1 MMFKKVCIV
10 GCGLIG
16 SSIARAI
23 RKNRLSSKIVSSNRS
38 DIINKK
44 VIKLRIV
51 DDSSSD
57 TKKMVKDS
65 DLIIICTPLSSYE
78 DVISK
83 IKNSLKNG
91 AILTDV
97 GSVKKKIIYSVEKNI
112 PKNISWISS
121 HPIAGT
127 EESGPDSGF
136 SELFKN
142 KWCILT
148 PSNQAKDKD
157 IKLLETFWKKIGS
170 KVDIMDAKQHDYILA
185 ITSHIPHLIAYN
197 IVNTTLNVQKKK
209 KHDIV
214 KYSAG
219 GLRDFTRIAASNPIM
234 WRDIFIQNKKNTSK
248 MIDKFINNLKDL
260 KKAIKNQDGK
270 KLEKIFTKTKRIRQ
284 EIVKAGQDIS
294 KPDFGRK

>member
-1 MMFKKVCIV
+1 MFNKVCII

-23 RKNRLSSKIVSSNRS
+23 RKNHLSSKIVSSNRS
-38 DIINKK
+38 DSVNKK
-44 VIKLRIV
+44 VIELKIV

-57 TKKMVKDS
+57 TKKMAEGS
-65 DLIIICTPLSSYE
+65 DLIIIATPLSSYE
-78 DVISK
+78 DIISK
-83 IKNSLKNG
+83 IKNSLKSG
-91 AILTDV
+91 TILTDV
-97 GSVKKKIIYSVEKNI
+97 GSVKENVINLIEKDVPANV
-112 PKNISWISS
+112 SWISS

-127 EESGPDSGF
+127 EESGPEAGF

-142 KWCILT
+142 RWCILT
-148 PSNQAKDKD
+148 PSKKAQEKD

-170 KVDIMDAKQHDYILA
+170 KVDIMEAKQHDYILS

-197 IVNTTLNVQKKK
+197 VVNTSLNIQDEKESV
-209 KHDIV
+209 IV

-234 WRDIFIQNKKNTSK
+234 WRDIFIQNKKNISK
-248 MIDKFINNLKDL
+248 MIDKFIEDLEDL
-260 KKAIKNQDGK
+260 KKAIENEDGK
-270 KLEKIFTKTKRIRQ
+270 KLEEIFTKTKKIRK
-284 EIVKAGQDIS
+284 EIVEAGQDVE

>member
-1 MMFKKVCIV
+1 MFRKVCII

-23 RKNRLSSKIVSSNRS
+23 KKNNLSKKIVSSNRS
-38 DIINKK
+38 EATNRK
-44 VIKLRIV
+44 VVRLNIV
-51 DDSSSD
+51 NDSSSD
-57 TKKMVKDS
+57 TKKMVNES
-65 DLIIICTPLSSYE
+65 DLIIIATPLSSYK
-78 DVISK
+78 DVILK

-97 GSVKKKIIYSVEKNI
+97 GSVKKKVISLIKKNI
-112 PKNISWISS
+112 PKNVSWISS

-142 KWCILT
+142 RWCILT
-148 PSNQAKDKD
+148 PSGQAKVQD
-157 IKLLETFWKKIGS
+157 IKLLEIFWKKMGS
-170 KVDIMDAKQHDYILA
+170 KVEIMDAKQHDYILS

-197 IVNTTLNVQKKK
+197 IVNTTLNIKKK
-209 KHDIV
+209 KDRDIV

-234 WRDIFIQNKKNTSK
+234 WRDIFIQNRNNTSK
-248 MIDKFINNLKDL
+248 MIDKFIENLIDL
-260 KKAIKNQDGK
+260 KKAIRKKDEK
-270 KLEKIFTKTKRIRQ
+270 KLEKIFTKTKKIRK
-284 EIVKAGQDIS
+284 EIIEAGQDIG
-294 KPDFGRK
+294 KPDFGRN

>member
-1 MMFKKVCIV
+1 MFNKVCII

-23 RKNRLSSKIVSSNRS
+23 RKNHLSSKIVSSNRS
-38 DIINKK
+38 DSVNKK
-44 VIKLRIV
+44 VIELKIV

-57 TKKMVKDS
+57 TKKMAEGS
-65 DLIIICTPLSSYE
+65 DLIIIATPLSSYE
-78 DVISK
+78 DIISK
-83 IKNSLKNG
+83 IKNSLKSG
-91 AILTDV
+91 TILTDV
-97 GSVKKKIIYSVEKNI
+97 GSVKENVINLIEKDVPANV
-112 PKNISWISS
+112 SWISS

-127 EESGPDSGF
+127 EESGPEAGF

-142 KWCILT
+142 RWCILT
-148 PSNQAKDKD
+148 PSKKAQEKD
-157 IKLLETFWKKIGS
+157 IKLLGAFWKKIGS
-170 KVDIMDAKQHDYILA
+170 KVDIMEAKQHDYILS

-197 IVNTTLNVQKKK
+197 IVNTSLNIQDEKESV
-209 KHDIV
+209 IV

-248 MIDKFINNLKDL
+248 MIDKFIEDLEDL
-260 KKAIKNQDGK
+260 KKAIENEDGK
-270 KLEKIFTKTKRIRQ
+270 KLEEIFTKTKKIRKD
-284 EIVKAGQDIS
+284 IVEAGQDVE

>member
-1 MMFKKVCIV
+1 MFKKVCII

-16 SSIARAI
+16 SSIARAVK
-23 RKNRLSSKIVSSNRS
+23 KNNLSNQIVSSNRS
-38 DIINKK
+38 EITNKK
-44 VIKLRIV
+44 VIKLNIV
-51 DDSSSD
+51 NDSSAD
-57 TKKMVKDS
+57 TKKMVRGS
-65 DLIIICTPLSSYE
+65 DLVIIATPLSSYKN
-78 DVISK
+78 VILK

-97 GSVKKKIIYSVEKNI
+97 GSVKKKVISLIEKNI

-136 SELFKN
+136 ADLFKN
-142 KWCILT
+142 RWCILT
-148 PSNQAKDKD
+148 PSNQTKDQD
-157 IKLLETFWKKIGS
+157 IKLLKIFWKKIGS
-170 KVDIMDAKQHDYILA
+170 RVDIMDAKQHDYILS

-197 IVNTTLNVQKKK
+197 IVNTTLNVKKK
-209 KHDIV
+209 KGRDIV

-234 WRDIFIQNKKNTSK
+234 WRDIFIQNRTNTSK
-248 MIDKFINNLKDL
+248 MIDKFIENLKDL
-260 KKAIKNQDGK
+260 KKAIKNKNEK
-270 KLEKIFTKTKRIRQ
+270 KLEKIFTKTKKIRK
-284 EIVKAGQDIS
+284 EIVAAGQDIG

>member
-97 GSVKKKIIYSVEKNI
+97 GSVKKKIIYSVEKKI

-142 KWCILT
+142 RWCILT
-148 PSNQAKDKD
+148 PSNQTKDKD

-197 IVNTTLNVQKKK
+197 IVNTTLNVKKK
-209 KHDIV
+209 KEHDII

-248 MIDKFINNLKDL
+248 MIDKFIDNLKDL
-260 KKAIKNQDGK
+260 KKAIKNKDGK

-294 KPDFGRK
+294 EPDFGRK